1 MTTRRLIIGF
11 ILGVLLLG
19 AAPTGATNRAGPT
32 TIPSPVTIFVRDY
45 ASSDDTAM
53 LAITSPLFR
62 LELSRRGVTTPAERA
77 DIRPRGLTFTPRGG
91 ARDSAGFGHWFYTT
105 RSSRPGGKVPLTL
118 WRVDSDPHDFVIWIE
133 PVYFFSGCD
142 DVVSGDDRAVS
153 RGLSDE
159 VTAASSTIRLALHC
173 PETTEGYFVVQSHD
187 AGQLSF
193 FTVNAFGDT
202 LPGAWSFGQSD
213 ERGDRSIASTLS
225 LNATFKGPGNQ
236 EYMSYYHAV
245 RR

>member
-1 MTTRRLIIGF
+1 MTTRRPIIGF
-11 ILGVLLLG
+11 ILGLLLLG

-32 TIPSPVTIFVRDY
+32 TIPSPVTTFVRGY
-45 ASSDDTAM
+45 ASGDDDVM
-53 LAITSPLFR
+53 LVVASPLFR
-62 LELSRRGVTTPAERA
+62 LELSRRGIVTSAERA

-91 ARDSAGFGHWFYTT
+91 ARDPAGFGHWFYTT
-105 RSSRPGGKVPLTL
+105 RSVRPPGKAVLTL

-153 RGLSDE
+153 RGRPDE
-159 VTAASSTIRLALHC
+159 VTATSSTIRLALHC
-173 PETTEGYFVVQSHD
+173 PDTTEGYFVVQSHD

-193 FTVNAFGDT
+193 FVVNAFGDT

-225 LNATFKGPGNQ
+225 LNAMFKGTGDQ
-236 EYMSYYHAV
+236 EYTTYYHSV
-245 RR
+245 GR